1 MNVPASDKAHRI
13 LVLDGD
19 MTSALAVVRSLGRLG
34 LGVDV
39 ASHLA
44 RPLAGYSRYCRQVYR
59 HPNPLSHE
67 ADFLDWCDEV
77 MARHQYHLIIPV
89 TERTV
94 VPMQRLSARPGGDR
108 IAMASTDAL
117 ALVLDKDKTLAL
129 ASRLGI
135 PVPLSLPV
143 AEKADLGN
151 VRRRLRM
158 PLVLKPARSIGAN
171 DQGRKQLSV
180 EYAFTER
187 DLETRG
193 EHFLRYG
200 PVLLQEYVG
209 GQGVGIELIAQQGE
223 VVFAF
228 QHQRLHEVPLT
239 GGGSSLRKSV
249 PIEPEL
255 LEASRRLMAALKWHG
270 VAMVEFKWNPADRS
284 YSLMEINGRFWGSLP
299 LAIAAGADFPA
310 MLYEMYT
317 QGKVNPRPP
326 ARHGV
331 YCRKL
336 SSDLYW
342 HEMVLRRDGPPELV
356 AFPTKGSMLRD
367 ALRVF
372 SPRHH
377 FDVQQWRDPKPGLV
391 DLARIWREQTDR
403 IRRLLADKKE
413 RQAQRQAWQGGEVA
427 RRLGQAR
434 QILFVCYGN
443 INRSALA
450 ERCFVQRYPDS
461 SIRVLSAGFHEEPG
475 RPADPMMVEVAGQV
489 RVDLQHWASRRMDAT
504 LLAESD
510 IVFVMEQK
518 HLQRL
523 REDFPGAAN
532 KAFLMNAGPMVGNTL
547 EIPDPY
553 GKARG
558 VYEQVCHQVTRC
570 VDLLAEHLQQSPR
583 P

>member
-1 MNVPASDKAHRI
+1 
-13 LVLDGD
+13 
-19 MTSALAVVRSLGRLG
+19 MTPALAVVRALGRLG
-34 LGVDV
+34 LSVDV
-39 ASHLA
+39 ASPVPKGIATYSRHCRTALVYPDPLTHEAEFLAWCADQLA
-44 RPLAGYSRYCRQVYR
+44 RNTYR
-59 HPNPLSHE
+59 
-67 ADFLDWCDEV
+67 
-77 MARHQYHLIIPV
+77 LIIPV

-94 VPMQRLSARPGGDR
+94 VPMQALLGQPGGER
-108 IAMASTDAL
+108 ITIAPPEAL
-117 ALVLDKDKTLAL
+117 AVALDKDRTLAL
-129 ASRLGI
+129 AAQLGI
-135 PVPLSLPV
+135 ATPRSVQVADLAELDQASQGLSL
-143 AEKADLGN
+143 
-151 VRRRLRM
+151 
-158 PLVLKPARSIGAN
+158 PLVLKPARSIGA
-171 DQGRKQLSV
+171 DGTERRQLSV
-180 EYAFTER
+180 AYAFSPRER
-187 DLETRG
+187 RDKA

-200 PVLLQEYVG
+200 PLLLQEYVG
-209 GQGVGIELIAQQGE
+209 GLGVGIELIADRGE
-223 VVFAF
+223 VVYAF

-249 PIEPEL
+249 AVEPEL
-255 LEASRRLMAALKWHG
+255 LDSSRKLMAALKWHG
-270 VAMVEFKWNPADRS
+270 VAMVEFKWIPSERRL
-284 YSLMEINGRFWGSLP
+284 SLMEINGRFWGSLP

-310 MLYEMYT
+310 MLYELYT

-326 ARHGV
+326 ARQEV

-356 AFPTKGSMLRD
+356 TFPSKASMVRD

-372 SPRHH
+372 SPRHY

-391 DLARIWREQTDR
+391 DLSRIWQEQTDR
-403 IRRLLADKKE
+403 VKRLLADRNE
-413 RQAQRQAWQGGEVA
+413 RQAQRQAWQNGDIA
-427 RRLGQAR
+427 QRLNRAH

-450 ERCFVQRYPDS
+450 ERCFHQRFPQA
-461 SIRVLSAGFHEEPG
+461 RVRAVSAGFHDEAG
-475 RPADPMMVEVAGQV
+475 RPADPVMVDVAGGAQ
-489 RVDLQHWASRRMDAT
+489 VDLQHWASRRLDAT
-504 LLAESD
+504 LLADSD

-523 REDFPGAAN
+523 RQEFPQAAA
-532 KAFLMNAGPMVGNTL
+532 KAFLMNAGPQVGGSL

-570 VDLLAEHLQQSPR
+570 VETIATHLAEPTDTSPR